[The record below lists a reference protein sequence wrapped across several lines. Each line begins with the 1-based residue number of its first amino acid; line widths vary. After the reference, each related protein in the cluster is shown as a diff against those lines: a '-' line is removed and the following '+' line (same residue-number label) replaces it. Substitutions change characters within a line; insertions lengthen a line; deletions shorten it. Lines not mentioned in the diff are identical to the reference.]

1 MPPPCTTL
9 QTSQRPSSGCLH
21 GQGGAA
27 SREGVSLWRRHSH
40 FAMTYRKGKANF
52 HLRVLVH
59 SRKDHDHG
67 SGHFLKPEGRAEEK
81 WAGMRLPA
89 VHCQQWTRHREKGT
103 TKVTMPMTVQ
113 GQYCLRSK
121 HTGSALLGV
130 GGRRA
135 VLRLCCRAGAMAGSE
150 LVPPHGGGGCPEE
163 PKLTGCRLPPHLPWV
178 SNTGDLLLQPLESE
192 IP

>member
-1 MPPPCTTL
+1 M
-9 QTSQRPSSGCLH
+9 
-21 GQGGAA
+21 
-27 SREGVSLWRRHSH
+27 SLWRRHSH

-103 TKVTMPMTVQ
+103 TKVTMPMTV
-113 GQYCLRSK
+113 
-121 HTGSALLGV
+121 
-130 GGRRA
+130 
-135 VLRLCCRAGAMAGSE
+135 AGSILFKE
-150 LVPPHGGGGCPEE
+150 
-163 PKLTGCRLPPHLPWV
+163 
-178 SNTGDLLLQPLESE
+178 
-192 IP
+192 

>member
-27 SREGVSLWRRHSH
+27 SREGVLLWRRHSH

-121 HTGSALLGV
+121 HTGSALLG
-130 GGRRA
+130 GGRQK
-135 VLRLCCRAGAMAGSE
+135 SS
-150 LVPPHGGGGCPEE
+150 PE
-163 PKLTGCRLPPHLPWV
+163 V
-178 SNTGDLLLQPLESE
+178 LLQSWGYGRIRTGTSPWWGVPRRAKADRLSSSSSSSMGLQHRRSA
-192 IP
+192 PPTPRK